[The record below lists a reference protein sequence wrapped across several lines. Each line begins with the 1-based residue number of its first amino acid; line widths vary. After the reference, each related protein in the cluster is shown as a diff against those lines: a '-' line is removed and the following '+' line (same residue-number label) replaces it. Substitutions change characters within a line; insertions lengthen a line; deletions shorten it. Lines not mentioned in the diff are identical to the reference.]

1 MKRWKLAILLNLL
14 SLGSV
19 FSATA
24 PMGRINGVAVFESEL
39 SRMPKEGDE
48 LSAFDRLVLFRL
60 AIEQAKKEKLDQNP
74 EVKHEMDLVLY
85 KQFLNH
91 RVKSEAQK
99 LQATNEELKVYYE
112 QQPLLRLRHL
122 VFRFNNA
129 LEKEKA
135 LSKAAKVEALFGA
148 GQSFSSVAEQLSE
161 DETAS
166 IGGDIGERGPHNL
179 HEDFYNQ
186 LLALQKGQI
195 STRIESHTGIHYF
208 QVVSRTAFESAPA
221 NYISFLTKT
230 LSEGRQRR
238 FLSGVLS
245 ELKQGARIE
254 DLRATRNE

>member
-99 LQATNEELKVYYE
+99 LQATNEE
-112 QQPLLRLRHL
+112 
-122 VFRFNNA
+122 
-129 LEKEKA
+129 
-135 LSKAAKVEALFGA
+135 
-148 GQSFSSVAEQLSE
+148 
-161 DETAS
+161 
-166 IGGDIGERGPHNL
+166 
-179 HEDFYNQ
+179 
-186 LLALQKGQI
+186 
-195 STRIESHTGIHYF
+195 
-208 QVVSRTAFESAPA
+208 
-221 NYISFLTKT
+221 
-230 LSEGRQRR
+230 
-238 FLSGVLS
+238 
-245 ELKQGARIE
+245 
-254 DLRATRNE
+254 